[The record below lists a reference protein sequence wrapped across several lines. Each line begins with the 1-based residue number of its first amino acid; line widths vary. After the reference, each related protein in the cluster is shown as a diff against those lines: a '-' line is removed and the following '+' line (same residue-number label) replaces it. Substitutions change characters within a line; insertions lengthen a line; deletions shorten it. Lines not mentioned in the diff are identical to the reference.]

1 VPWCGLLKAIAGRSG
16 AAKLKKLRRER
27 ALRRQILTALSLLMV
42 SGAMAGDGGDEMKPY
57 PKAAEGYAR
66 AVIHLDALAREEDSK
81 LEIIIG
87 KPLQVDCNAHW
98 FGGDL
103 ASRVAEGWG
112 YPYHVLASV
121 HGPASTMKACPP
133 GFENREA
140 FVPVRG
146 EGYLLRYNSKLPVV
160 VYVPTGFEVRYRI
173 WKAGEE
179 IGDAE
184 WR

>member
-1 VPWCGLLKAIAGRSG
+1 MSRKILAALGLLVV
-16 AAKLKKLRRER
+16 
-27 ALRRQILTALSLLMV
+27 TA
-42 SGAMAGDGGDEMKPY
+42 AMATDGGDEMKPY
-57 PKAAEGYAR
+57 PEAAEGYAR
-66 AVIHLDALAREEDSK
+66 AVIHLDALTREEDNK

-87 KPLQVDCNAHW
+87 RSLQVDCNAHW

-103 ASRVAEGWG
+103 ETRVAEGWG
-112 YPYHVLASV
+112 YPYYVLASV

-133 GFENREA
+133 GFENQEA

-146 EGYLLRYNSKLPVV
+146 AGYLLRYNSKLPVV

-173 WKAGEE
+173 WTAGEE
-179 IGDAE
+179 VGYAA

>member
-1 VPWCGLLKAIAGRSG
+1 MSRKF
-16 AAKLKKLRRER
+16 
-27 ALRRQILTALSLLMV
+27 LTALSLLMV
-42 SGAMAGDGGDEMKPY
+42 SGAMAGDSGDEMKPY
-57 PKAAEGYAR
+57 PKAEEGYAR
-66 AVIHLDALAREEDSK
+66 AVIHLEALAREEDSK

-87 KPLQVDCNAHW
+87 KPLEVDCNAHW

-103 ASRVAEGWG
+103 ETRVAEGWG
-112 YPYHVLASV
+112 YPYYVLASV

-173 WKAGEE
+173 WTAAEE
-179 IGDAE
+179 TGHAA

>member
-1 VPWCGLLKAIAGRSG
+1 LG
-16 AAKLKKLRRER
+16 AVKLTNLRREGAVSR
-27 ALRRQILTALSLLMV
+27 KFLTALSLLMV
-42 SGAMAGDGGDEMKPY
+42 SGAMAGDSGDEMKPY
-57 PKAAEGYAR
+57 PKAEEGYAR
-66 AVIHLDALAREEDSK
+66 AVIHLEALAREEDSK

-87 KPLQVDCNAHW
+87 KPLEVDCNAHW

-103 ASRVAEGWG
+103 ETRVAEGWG
-112 YPYHVLASV
+112 YPYYVLASV

-173 WKAGEE
+173 WTAAEE
-179 IGDAE
+179 TGHAA

>member
-1 VPWCGLLKAIAGRSG
+1 MGRKILAALWLLVV
-16 AAKLKKLRRER
+16 
-27 ALRRQILTALSLLMV
+27 T
-42 SGAMAGDGGDEMKPY
+42 GAMADGSGDEMKPY

-66 AVIHLDALAREEDSK
+66 AVIHLDALTREEDNK

-87 KPLQVDCNAHW
+87 KSLQVDCNAHW

-103 ASRVAEGWG
+103 ESRVAEGWG
-112 YPYHVLASV
+112 YPYYVLASV

-133 GFENREA
+133 GFENQEA

-160 VYVPTGFEVRYRI
+160 IYVPTGFEVRYRI
-173 WKAGEE
+173 WTAGEE
-179 IGDAE
+179 VGHAA